1 MDVKKNLTQSN
12 GTVGFITLKYIYG
25 DDEEQKLV
33 DVMENQIMDFQNQLA
48 CLCYTYD
55 YESLKSYYLGHNK
68 KILSVPTDFSWF
80 TRIRKAQLCDLC
92 HLWCLNRSHT
102 LETKCLD
109 EFPDLKAFV
118 CHLEILG

>member
-25 DDEEQKLV
+25 DDEEEQKLV
-33 DVMENQIMDFQNQLA
+33 DVMENQIMDFQKQLA

-68 KILSVPTDFSWF
+68 KNPQCSQGLLMVYKNKESSALWPLSPMMS
-80 TRIRKAQLCDLC
+80 
-92 HLWCLNRSHT
+92 
-102 LETKCLD
+102 
-109 EFPDLKAFV
+109 
-118 CHLEILG
+118 